1 MITKSS
7 FSLTDEQELGHINKP
22 ECCGTPN
29 CCLFLFPFGRRGKFS
44 GKFLIITESLVAII
58 YIGNH

>member
-1 MITKSS
+1 MITKFVFTYRRARTWS
-7 FSLTDEQELGHINKP
+7 NKQARV
-22 ECCGTPN
+22 
-29 CCLFLFPFGRRGKFS
+29 LWDSQLLSFLFPFGRRGKFS